1 MEMTTRP
8 LFALYVMWH
17 PSYREGREIADRLR
31 RHFGRDLHRSVGEER
46 GVSVLERSEPV
57 PGTRTPLPIDWDDA
71 EFTAVVV
78 LVETALI
85 GDHEWADHV
94 RGIAQTAHGRGI
106 PYSWIDPSTRATFR
120 TSGPI
125 SGSVARSGT
134 GISGTRR

>member
-31 RHFGRDLHRSVGEER
+31 RHFGRDLYRVVREEL

-57 PGTRTPLPIDWDDA
+57 QDARTPLPIDWDDA

-78 LVETALI
+78 LAEAALVDDYEWVDHCARHRVNRARERDSCRLLS
-85 GDHEWADHV
+85 GDD
-94 RGIAQTAHGRGI
+94 G
-106 PYSWIDPSTRATFR
+106 S
-120 TSGPI
+120 SG
-125 SGSVARSGT
+125 A
-134 GISGTRR
+134 